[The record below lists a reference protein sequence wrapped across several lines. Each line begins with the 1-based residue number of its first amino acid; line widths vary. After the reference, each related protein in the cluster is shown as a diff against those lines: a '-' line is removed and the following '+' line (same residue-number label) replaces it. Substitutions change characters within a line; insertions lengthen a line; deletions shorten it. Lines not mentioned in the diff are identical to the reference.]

1 MEELDPG
8 RQAALQEE
16 LRDIERSR
24 LRALVD
30 GDLVEGRPALQFFSQ
45 KTT

>member
-1 MEELDPG
+1 MEAQDPG
-8 RQAALQEE
+8 RQALIQEQ

-30 GDLVEGRPALQFFSQ
+30 GDLAVARSLHADDF
-45 KTT
+45 